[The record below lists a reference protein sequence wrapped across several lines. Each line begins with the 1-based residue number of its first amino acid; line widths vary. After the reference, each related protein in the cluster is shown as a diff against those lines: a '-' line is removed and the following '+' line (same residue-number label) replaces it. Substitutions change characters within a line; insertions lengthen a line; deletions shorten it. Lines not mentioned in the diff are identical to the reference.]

1 MSLDMGDDLFDLFTD
16 DDEIDEALLLLA
28 ASLDDVDINDL
39 LEQVRD
45 IQNIM
50 AERR

>member
-1 MSLDMGDDLFDLFTD
+1 M
-16 DDEIDEALLLLA
+16 LLA

-50 AERR
+50 DERR